1 MEDITGIVRV
11 TSFYKDDSFRGTGI
25 VLTDSLV
32 LTASHVV
39 IEDSSKINVQ
49 HGDNEYTAVI
59 DYKDNKICILKIA
72 ETDLLQCNISFSKN
86 EVMDKDES
94 WFAVGFLNGNNCL
107 HVISG
112 IGFYNG
118 ITTSSDY
125 SLSNITHGQV
135 KDYKGMS
142 GSPVICR
149 NRIVGILQMQGG
161 GVLTNILVM
170 TPVSLFW
177 KYLPQSVMNDNEYI
191 INLKKKFIDDTR
203 RIIETNK
210 ASRKYIPE
218 IFVEDSMV
226 KEKVRYFAYP
236 SFFFRKM
243 IEDLSSVDFSY
254 LNKFLKENGKEEID
268 FSCFKNCIQSYH
280 DDLKM
285 LASELI
291 KFLNNILSLLEDSSN
306 HYEKEKWY
314 DMHALCNNTQQFLI
328 KDAISL
334 VRMLSYN
341 YIILTAKAGQGKTNF
356 VCDFTQN
363 FLLRREFP
371 VLYVNA
377 RSLSGNIIQWFQNKL
392 SISGTDFTYSDKA
405 ITKSF
410 ESDGKALVLVIDGLN
425 ENQDNGFAK
434 NLKDF
439 LQWCEN
445 HKYIKIL
452 MTSRTE
458 LFTERFQEVFNDGLA
473 NGIYSVVELEINK
486 RNKFFSRI
494 LEGYFK
500 YFEINPTFISEE
512 KISQMKNDVL
522 LIRFFCEAYQGH
534 SIAIPDIYKYRL
546 FSKYL
551 EKKKLEITNMHKLLG
566 RDRFILCDLDDLLN
580 KCCRYM
586 IDHDNFFYIPIREF
600 KKDERNLIDELID
613 SDVIFT
619 DEFEKDKVPDQK
631 SVYISFTYDE
641 FRDFC
646 IAMYLIELPTKKIET
661 NWRKLFHGKK
671 ISIIYEGVSKY
682 LFYLSRSNH
691 VDLSLFLTSLND
703 YDKIYWDAIWGL
715 EEDLLTEDDDKNC
728 YDVLEKKC
736 GYNRFVAKNL
746 LNRRNEKCVHM
757 NISIL
762 FSFLKKHMNSA
773 AEYRSILCSL
783 FDLDK
788 MLWFNGQTLGALIDN
803 DMYFSLT
810 EKEICTYSNRNLL
823 IFIVYFHGILEYEK
837 KLWALV
843 YRRDSNF
850 VIDVLREVSNENV
863 LMLKVNVLEISYHI
877 SEHLDEVS
885 NENLFQLLSDLRCS
899 VTKEFVSV
907 YNMKLE
913 MRHKWKK

>member
-11 TSFYKDDSFRGTGI
+11 TSFYKEDALSQGTGI
-25 VLTDSLV
+25 VLTDSLI

-39 IEDSSKINVQ
+39 IEDSTRIYVQ
-49 HGDNEYTAVI
+49 YGDNEYSAVI
-59 DYKDNKICILKIA
+59 GYKDNKICILKII

-94 WFAVGFLNGNNCL
+94 WFALGFLNNDNCL
-107 HVISG
+107 HVVSG
-112 IGFYNG
+112 TGFYNG
-118 ITTSSDY
+118 ITISSDY

-142 GSPVICR
+142 GAPVICR

-161 GVLTNILVM
+161 VLANILVM
-170 TPVSLFW
+170 SPVSLFW
-177 KYLPQSVMNDNEYI
+177 KYLPQSMMNDNEYI
-191 INLKKKFIDDTR
+191 INLKNKFVDDTL
-203 RIIETNK
+203 RIIEINK
-210 ASRKYIPE
+210 TSKKYIPE
-218 IFVEDSMV
+218 IFVEDSV
-226 KEKVRYFAYP
+226 IKEKIRYFVYP
-236 SFFFRKM
+236 SFFFRKT

-254 LNKFLKENGKEEID
+254 LNKFLKENGKEQID
-268 FSCFKNCIQSYH
+268 FSCFENCIQSYN

-285 LASELI
+285 LAAKFI
-291 KFLNNILSLLEDSSN
+291 NFLNNILSLSKDSSN

-314 DMHALCNNTQQFLI
+314 DMHALCNNTKQFLI
-328 KDAISL
+328 EDVISL
-334 VRMLSYN
+334 IRMLSYN

-356 VCDFTQN
+356 ICDFTQN

-377 RSLSGNIIQWFQNKL
+377 RSLSGNIIEWFQNKL
-392 SISGTDFTYSDKA
+392 SISGVDFTYADKA
-405 ITKSF
+405 ISKSF
-410 ESDGKALVLVIDGLN
+410 KSEGKSLVLVIDGLN
-425 ENQDNGFAK
+425 ENQDDGFAK

-445 HKYIKIL
+445 HEYIKIL

-458 LFTERFQEVFNDGLA
+458 LFAERFQEVFNDGLA
-473 NGIYSVVELEINK
+473 NGIYSVMDLEINK

-512 KISQMKNDVL
+512 KISQMKSDVL

-551 EKKKLEITNMHKLLG
+551 DKKKMEIANKHKSLG
-566 RDRFILCDLDDLLN
+566 KDRFISDDLGYLLN

-586 IDHDNFFYIPIREF
+586 IDHEDFFYIPICEF
-600 KKDERNLIDELID
+600 KEDERNLIVDLID

-619 DEFEKDKVPDQK
+619 DEFEKDKVLDQK

-646 IAMYLIELPTKKIET
+646 IAMYLINLPIKKIEN

-703 YDKIYWDAIWGL
+703 YDKIYWNAIWGL
-715 EEDLLTEDDDKNC
+715 EEDLLTEEDDKNC
-728 YDVLEKKC
+728 YNALEKKC

-773 AEYRSILCSL
+773 TEYRSILFSL

-788 MLWFNGQTLGALIDN
+788 ILWFTGQPLGTLIDN
-803 DMYFSLT
+803 DMYLSLS

-823 IFIVYFHGILEYEK
+823 IFIVYFHGIAGCEK
-837 KLWALV
+837 NLWAHV

-850 VIDVLREVSNENV
+850 VIDVLREVAKENV
-863 LMLKVNVLEISYHI
+863 LMLKVNVLEIIYHM
-877 SEHLDEVS
+877 SEHLDEAS
-885 NENLFQLLSDLRCS
+885 NENLFRLLSDLTYS
-899 VTKEFVSV
+899 VSKELVSV
-907 YNMKLE
+907 YDMKLE
-913 MRHKWKK
+913 MKHKWKK